1 MKKNHLIT
9 LLFTLLIVTS
19 CKGVPTISEGPAE
32 GEDIKEA
39 LNIRNFDAYLVQS
52 NHYDEN
58 FDTQTVAQALITE
71 DDMRFITRTRNF
83 LAPIEISYF
92 YLDNLHDGKYDVYY
106 KEKVDRDSKYLGN
119 SYYQGY
125 NLFSTAIGNF
135 PNVEN
140 FKTYYN
146 VHDMSKLNYE
156 EFTYMTN
163 RGGWYRLNEEAYP
176 RVVSEFFGLDNT
188 VYTLDKFEVQVEK
201 NRINSIVY
209 SVSDKT
215 NNFKKENELFYIY
228 QLMNYLNETQYS
240 LINNIEV
247 QPYVPDV
254 PEPDTS
260 ETPSD
265 TSETTSEV
273 PSETSDVTSETTS
286 DTSETPLPRN
296 DLGDPII
303 AEVLSFSIYNDYELF
318 QKKDAPNVISRLS
331 LVQPS
336 LIEGEPDT
344 IISELIG
351 DKVTPIR
358 ERELYIYDTPLVRG
372 VRYLLRLELLSGEYY
387 DYSFIH

>member
-1 MKKNHLIT
+1 MKKSHLIT
-9 LLFTLLIVTS
+9 VLFTLLIVTS

-52 NHYDEN
+52 NHFNES

-71 DDMRFITRTRNF
+71 DDMRFITKTRNF
-83 LAPIEISYF
+83 LAPIEISYY

-106 KEKVDRDSKYLGN
+106 KEKKDRDSKYLGN

-125 NLFSTAIGNF
+125 NLFSTNIGNF

-146 VHDMSKLNYE
+146 VYDMTKLNYE
-156 EFTYMTN
+156 EFTYITN
-163 RGGWYRLNEEAYP
+163 RGGWYRLNEDAYK
-176 RVVSEFFGLDNT
+176 RVIAEFFGLDNT
-188 VYTLDKFEVQVEK
+188 VYNLDKFEVQVEK
-201 NRINSIVY
+201 NHINSLVY
-209 SVSDKT
+209 SISDKT
-215 NNFKKENELFYIY
+215 NNFKRENELFYIY

-247 QPYVPDV
+247 KPYVPDV

-260 ETPSD
+260 ETPS
-265 TSETTSEV
+265 EEI
-273 PSETSDVTSETTS
+273 PSETSETPSETPSDTTS
-286 DTSETPLPRN
+286 DITSDTPLPRVE
-296 DLGDPII
+296 GVDPVI
-303 AEVLSFSIYNDYELF
+303 AEVLSFSLYNDYNLF
-318 QKKDAPNVISRLS
+318 QKKDAPNVISKLT
-331 LVQPS
+331 LAQPS
-336 LIEGEPDT
+336 LIEGEPDMV
-344 IISELIG
+344 ISELIG
-351 DKVTPIR
+351 DKTTPVR

-372 VRYLLRLELLSGEYY
+372 ERYRLRLELLTGEYY